1 MASSNPLAVVV
12 LALSNGD
19 FFPEAIAD
27 DLVIAAV
34 QTSSKIHIGPM
45 NSTSTD
51 SNAPM
56 SISSSLVHLRTSL
69 EISGDALYAGSSV
82 FSGPSTFSNALTVAG
97 NALYAGSSVFSGP
110 STFSN
115 ALTVSSNM
123 FVEGVITCTSLNQT
137 SDRSLNI
144 GSNDIT
150 NALFILDKLKPQTY
164 TKLPNN
170 AIESGF
176 ISQDV
181 LESVP
186 ELTHLISS
194 ADPNSSTTLSMN
206 YIGLIAYLVRAVQ
219 ELDIRTK

>member
-1 MASSNPLAVVV
+1 MDPLAVVV

-19 FFPEAIAD
+19 FFHEAIAD

-34 QTSSKIHIGPM
+34 QKIHIGPM
-45 NSTSTD
+45 NST

-69 EISGDALYAGSSV
+69 AISGDALYAGSNV
-82 FSGPSTFSNALTVAG
+82 FSGPSTFSNAVTVAG
-97 NALYAGSSVFSGP
+97 NASYAGSNVFSGP

-115 ALTVSSNM
+115 AVTVSSNM
-123 FVEGVITCTSLNQT
+123 FVEGVITCTSLNQ
-137 SDRSLNI
+137 RSLNV
-144 GSNDIT
+144 GGNDIT
-150 NALFILDKLKPQTY
+150 NALPILNKLKPQTY

-176 ISQDV
+176 IAQDV
-181 LESVP
+181 LGVP
-186 ELTHLISS
+186 ELSHLISS
-194 ADPNSSTTLSMN
+194 ADLSMD

>member
-1 MASSNPLAVVV
+1 
-12 LALSNGD
+12 
-19 FFPEAIAD
+19 
-27 DLVIAAV
+27 
-34 QTSSKIHIGPM
+34 
-45 NSTSTD
+45 
-51 SNAPM
+51 
-56 SISSSLVHLRTSL
+56 
-69 EISGDALYAGSSV
+69 
-82 FSGPSTFSNALTVAG
+82 
-97 NALYAGSSVFSGP
+97 
-110 STFSN
+110 
-115 ALTVSSNM
+115 M

-206 YIGLIAYLVRAVQ
+206 NIGLIAYLVRAVQ
-219 ELDIRTK
+219 ELDIRTR